1 MQKLSIFSNGSER
14 KMQVTK
20 SPLGSPVA
28 TSPVIVQA
36 VEIPSGAVVQL
47 TLFPGFE
54 PVLAGQVQSRKRRR

>member
-1 MQKLSIFSNGSER
+1 VQKLSIFSNGSER

-54 PVLAGQVQSRKRRR
+54 PVSVEKLSSRRQRR